1 MTRFVLFVCLLSLIP
16 SVFPKKGVFVGGGL
30 DDNNAEIYNAFI
42 KLSSSSSEPH
52 IGIITAASAA
62 DESESNGKIYVQVFQ
77 NTYKFQNVEW
87 IPIDLNHPLN
97 AYDSSIVEKVAS
109 LTGVFFGGGDQDR
122 LLQLFFNNKTTPWAD
137 TPVLAKIRERYEAGL
152 LAVAGS
158 SAGTTIQQGTPMVCG
173 GESYDALVNGLHDY
187 RDPDHPDDLS
197 YEKTG
202 GFGFF
207 NWGYLD
213 THFGTRGRQG
223 RMVRMVWELL
233 QRGQNQQSIFFGI
246 DENTALVVEDSIG
259 TVMGETGVFVF
270 NLKEAQQQEKNSDFS
285 LNNIKVTYLTEGD
298 QINLE
303 NYEVKLAEW
312 KKNIKGNEE
321 HDHALSES
329 TDIFSSPNN
338 YDPDT
343 DARKNPREFIRITTD
358 LFNSALDDSTNA
370 FTYEEDPEFELSFAK
385 SSNSVGYIGSK
396 NGNDYISFVNLT
408 LNIGSSDKNK
418 LIKKSKKFLE

>member
-1 MTRFVLFVCLLSLIP
+1 VFFLSLVPGI
-16 SVFPKKGVFVGGGL
+16 FPKKGVFVGGGL

-42 KLSSSSSEPH
+42 KLSSSSSNPH

-62 DESESNGKIYVQVFQ
+62 DESESNGKIYVEVFQ
-77 NTYKFQNVEW
+77 NTYNFHNVEW

-97 AYDSSIVEKVAS
+97 AYDPSVVEKLS
-109 LTGVFFGGGDQDR
+109 TLTGVFFGGGDQDR

-137 TPVLAKIRERYEAGL
+137 TPALAKIRERYEAGV
-152 LAVAGS
+152 LAIAGS
-158 SAGTTIQQGTPMVCG
+158 SAGTTIQQATPMVCG
-173 GESYDALVNGLHDY
+173 GESYEALVNGLHDY

-223 RMVRMVWELL
+223 RMIRMVWELL
-233 QRGQNQQSIFFGI
+233 KQGNHQESVIFGI
-246 DENTALVVEDSIG
+246 DENTALMVEDSVG

-270 NLKEAQQQEKNSDFS
+270 DLSKAQQQKNGDFS

-303 NYEVKLAEW
+303 NYEVKVAEW

-321 HDHALSES
+321 HDHTLEES

-343 DARKNPREFIRITTD
+343 DERRNPREFIRITTD

-385 SSNSVGYIGSK
+385 SSDSLGYIGEK
-396 NGNDYISFVNLT
+396 NQSTYISYMGLT
-408 LNIGSSDKNK
+408 LNIGSSDKTK
-418 LIKKSKKFLE
+418 LIKSKKFLE